1 MKKYLSVLR
10 INWIQALEY
19 RSNAVI
25 GLFAILSG
33 LFIEYQ
39 IWDLIYNSYETSSKN
54 IINGQVRIGGF
65 LKEEMIAFIFLSIIV
80 GQLKSSWVTSS
91 NMIAEIREGK
101 VSKYL
106 TRPISYFWYYFNMFV
121 GVNSLFYFTYFF
133 LISSFAIFYPEF
145 IFPSFASL
153 LGFIIS
159 LLISIYISYCIYF
172 IMVCFAFWFGEVR
185 SIVIAYN
192 VGMLMF
198 GGQYLPVRLFPEP
211 FRSFIEYSPI
221 NFLINF
227 PVTTAIEGITN
238 IEYWFGQL
246 LLSIFWCF
254 LLTLICKLI
263 YYKGTIRYEAFG
275 Q

>member
-1 MKKYLSVLR
+1 MLL
-10 INWIQALEY
+10 
-19 RSNAVI
+19 
-25 GLFAILSG
+25 
-33 LFIEYQ
+33 
-39 IWDLIYNSYETSSKN
+39 D
-54 IINGQVRIGGF
+54 
-65 LKEEMIAFIFLSIIV
+65 
-80 GQLKSSWVTSS
+80 
-91 NMIAEIREGK
+91 
-101 VSKYL
+101 
-106 TRPISYFWYYFNMFV
+106 FWYYFNMFV

-133 LISSFAIFYPEF
+133 LISSVAITTKTGIITYFPPES

-198 GGQYLPVRLFPEP
+198 GGQYLPVKLFPEP
-211 FRSFIEYSPI
+211 FKSFIENSPI

-238 IEYWFGQL
+238 IEEWLGQL
-246 LLSIFWCF
+246 LFSIFWCF
-254 LLTLICKLI
+254 LLTLICKII
-263 YYKGTIRYEAFG
+263 YYRGTIRYEAFG